1 MRVNGS
7 GGPFRPKQAETT
19 ETSKPAT
26 TSKEFP
32 AFVPTRNPETRQSS
46 VTGDGFES
54 PSRAG
59 GAGGAGKASGAARP
73 LPAEVRTPSADYFR
87 QRADDFSRRNP
98 GAPVPEL
105 YQGQGQRSLEKL
117 SSLGAKDLQPAG
129 LAWRDRAVKALQD
142 GVEQKRAADPAAF
155 AQLEKDPEAF
165 KKFASDTLTEACV
178 HSGLLNLPA
187 QDQVKLATTP
197 ELRELLGKDGVK
209 QVADTI
215 GRLKPEDVAR
225 GGKAVEQLGQAVA
238 EFRKSL
244 KLPRLEL
251 PRLPLPSARLS

>member
-7 GGPFRPKQAETT
+7 GGPFRPKQAET
-19 ETSKPAT
+19 ETAKPAS
-26 TSKEFP
+26 SKEAP
-32 AFVPTRNPETRQSS
+32 QATVARGPETRQSS
-46 VTGDGFES
+46 TVAGDGFES
-54 PSRAG
+54 VSRSG
-59 GAGGAGKASGAARP
+59 GTGKATGSAAARTP
-73 LPAEVRTPSADYFR
+73 PAEVRTPSADYFR
-87 QRADDFSRRNP
+87 QRHDDYVRRNP

-105 YQGQGQRSLEKL
+105 YLGQGQKSLEKL
-117 SSLGAKDLQPAG
+117 SSLGAKELQPAG

-142 GVEQKRAADPAAF
+142 AVELKRASDPAAF
-155 AQLEKDPEAF
+155 AQLERDPEAF
-165 KKFASDTLTEACV
+165 KKFSADALAKACV
-178 HSGLLNLPA
+178 NSGLLNLPA
-187 QDQVKLATTP
+187 QDQVKVATTP

-225 GGKAVEQLGQAVA
+225 GGKAVEELGQAVA

-251 PRLPLPSARLS
+251 PRLPVPSLRLS

>member
-7 GGPFRPKQAETT
+7 GGPFRPKQAEG

-26 TSKEFP
+26 TTKEMP
-32 AFVPTRNPETRQSS
+32 AVVAPKSSETRQSS
-46 VTGDGFES
+46 VDGFES
-54 PSRAG
+54 SRAG
-59 GAGGAGKASGAARP
+59 GAGGAGRSSGAGATRS
-73 LPAEVRTPSADYFR
+73 LPGEVRTPSADYFR
-87 QRADDFSRRNP
+87 QRHDDYVRRNP

-105 YQGQGQRSLEKL
+105 YSGQGQKSLEKL
-117 SSLGAKDLQPAG
+117 SSLGAKELQPAG
-129 LAWRDRAVKALQD
+129 LAWRDRAVKGLQD
-142 GVEQKRAADPAAF
+142 AVELKRAADPSAF

-165 KKFASDTLTEACV
+165 KKFATDALAEACV
-178 HSGLLNLPA
+178 HAGLLGLPA
-187 QDQVKLATTP
+187 QDQVKIATTP

-209 QVADTI
+209 QIADTI

-225 GGKAVEQLGQAVA
+225 GGKAVEELGQAVA

-251 PRLPLPSARLS
+251 PRLPLPSLRLS